1 MRRLAAVAPRR
12 WCATL
17 PGMID
22 LDEAIATLYARQINC
37 GHQTLWNGITIWL
50 GDDVNG
56 RTAETTLPPQSLRS
70 AGAWLIEAARRIS
83 PDKFP

>member
-1 MRRLAAVAPRR
+1 M
-12 WCATL
+12 T
-17 PGMID
+17 ID
-22 LDEAIATLYARQINC
+22 LDEAIATLYAQQINC
-37 GHQTLWNGITIWL
+37 GHQTLWNGGITIWL

-70 AGAWLIEAARRIS
+70 AGAWLIEAARRIY